1 MSSDHFLD
9 EKLTK
14 KIDRKVQRLL
24 DRVGVDLKTQDE
36 VFDRSTLKTLEKL
49 ISDKVIETFDFP
61 ISTGKEGNVFR
72 AVTPNQRFVAVKIY
86 RTSTSTFKHIGKYI
100 VGDPRFSSLHRTRRD
115 IVFAWTKKEFKNLER
130 LHQAGV
136 AAPKPLRMLNNVLV
150 MQYLGTRTRPAP
162 MLKDVYL
169 QDATSIYDVI
179 IEFLTLMYRK
189 AGIVHADLSPFNIL
203 IYRKKPYVI
212 DLGQGVLLEHEHAH
226 EFLKRDIHNI
236 AQYFSRYGILTHEQK
251 LYDSIT
257 KKKVKGT

>member
-1 MSSDHFLD
+1 MSSDDFLN
-9 EKLTK
+9 EKYTK
-14 KIDRKVQRLL
+14 KFDRKVQQLL
-24 DRVGVDLKTQDE
+24 DRVGVDLKTEDE

-72 AVTPNQRFVAVKIY
+72 AITPKAQFVAVKIY

-115 IVFAWTKKEFKNLER
+115 IVFAWTRKEFKNLER

-136 AAPKPLRMLNNVLV
+136 KVPKPLRMLNNVLV
-150 MQYLGTRTRPAP
+150 MQYLGTRTKPAP
-162 MLKDVYL
+162 MLKDVHL
-169 QDATSIYDVI
+169 QDATSIYDTI
-179 IEFLTLMYRK
+179 IEFLTLMYTK

-203 IYRKKPYVI
+203 IYRKKPYII

-226 EFLKRDIHNI
+226 AFLKRDIHNI
-236 AQYFSRYGILTHEQK
+236 AQFFTRYDIYTEEQQ
-251 LYDSIT
+251 LYESIIT
-257 KKKVKGT
+257 KKVKNT